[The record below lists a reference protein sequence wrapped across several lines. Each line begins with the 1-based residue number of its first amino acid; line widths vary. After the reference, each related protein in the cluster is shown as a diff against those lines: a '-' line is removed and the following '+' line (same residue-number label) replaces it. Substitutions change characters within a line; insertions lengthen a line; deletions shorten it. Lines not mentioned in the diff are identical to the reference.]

1 MQTVK
6 CMEAR
11 RLITP
16 FIRKELGEK
25 EQEEFLKHVEHCAD
39 CKDEL
44 DIYFTVHRALDSLDS
59 GSRSFDFQNMLEEE
73 MRAAKRGILKKK
85 AMRIGRIL
93 GIVVVELLL
102 LLSVFT
108 GYELRNGTESTLHRT
123 FYAGKSGRLT
133 EEEITDKVMTE
144 KKNAEEI
151 GGNHA
156 GKREDRTDR
165 RA

>member
-1 MQTVK
+1 MK

-11 RLITP
+11 RLITS

-39 CKDEL
+39 CRDEL

-59 GSRSFDFQNMLEEE
+59 GSHSYDFQNMLEEE
-73 MRAAKRGILKKK
+73 IRAAKRGILKRK
-85 AMRIGRIL
+85 AMRIGRIF
-93 GIVVVELLL
+93 GIAVVEFLL
-102 LLSVFT
+102 LLSIFT
-108 GYELRNGTESTLHRT
+108 AYELRSGTESTFHRT
-123 FYAGKSGRLT
+123 FYAGKKSGQT
-133 EEEITDKVMTE
+133 EEEITDQAITE
-144 KKNAEEI
+144 RKTAEET

-156 GKREDRTDR
+156 KKREDHTDR